1 MQTAI
6 KKIKTATSYTL
17 QPHTYPFL
25 RRLIKSKITGES
37 LSLNRT
43 SEQATEWCKRRTVQ
57 PDVAL
62 QQLCNQQ
69 STVLLKDEFAEV
81 IAEAEDRVS
90 SRPQQMGGG
99 RHLDLVYNLCEAF
112 KAHSI
117 LETSVA
123 YGWSSLAMFLS
134 LNNRAGS
141 RLISTNLHYSRY
153 EDDSYVGCAVLENLR
168 ENWTLIKEADET
180 ALPKALAM
188 MPVFDLC
195 HYDSDKTYS
204 GRMWAYSLLWQ
215 ALKIDGCFVSDD
227 IHDNLAF
234 AHFCRMLRQEP
245 TVVEVP
251 ASAGKKYVG
260 ILVKEDNRVPRKIV
274 FQIGARASHER

>member
-1 MQTAI
+1 MKTAI
-6 KKIKTATSYTL
+6 KKLKTATSYTL

-43 SEQATEWCKRRTVQ
+43 SKQATEWCKQRAVQ
-57 PDVAL
+57 PQAAL

-69 STVLLKDEFAEV
+69 SMTSLKDEFSDV
-81 IAEAEDRVS
+81 IAEAEARVS
-90 SRPQQMGGG
+90 SCPQQMGGG
-99 RHLDLVYNLCEAF
+99 RHLDLVYNLCESF
-112 KAHSI
+112 KARSI
-117 LETSVA
+117 LETGVA
-123 YGWSSLAMFLS
+123 YGWSSLAMLLS
-134 LNNRAGS
+134 LRNRTDS

-153 EDDSYVGCAVLENLR
+153 EDDRYVGCAVPQDLR

-180 ALPKALAM
+180 ALPKALAL
-188 MPVFDLC
+188 MPSLDLC

-215 ALKIDGCFVSDD
+215 ALKVDGCFISDD

-234 AHFCRMLRQEP
+234 THFCQRLKQRP
-245 TVVEVP
+245 TVVEIP
-251 ASAGKKYVG
+251 ASVGKKYVG
-260 ILVKEDNRVPRKIV
+260 VLVKRDDRVPKKIM
-274 FQIGARASHER
+274 F